1 MVSAFCERVYV
12 RHGIKAVPVTASDV
26 ISVDSKYKGPGP
38 SERYLADCTM
48 CGDTFKNRKLLK
60 DHFKF
65 NHVKAT
71 SKQWIRKMKRN
82 NYEPPSECPVD

>member
-1 MVSAFCERVYV
+1 MVRAFCEIIFAH
-12 RHGIKAVPVTASDV
+12 HGIKAEPVTAAEV
-26 ISVDSKYKGPGP
+26 ISVDSIHKGPRI
-38 SERYLADCTM
+38 SERFLADCTM